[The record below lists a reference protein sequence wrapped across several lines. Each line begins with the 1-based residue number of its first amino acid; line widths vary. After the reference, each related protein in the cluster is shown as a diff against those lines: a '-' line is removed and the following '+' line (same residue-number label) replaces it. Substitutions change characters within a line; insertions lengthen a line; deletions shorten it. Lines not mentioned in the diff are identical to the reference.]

1 MRNKKILLQSAKILL
16 LDEKLYL
23 CEWNET
29 ILETMYNAPKPEDF
43 QNTDF
48 NSLIQFRIK
57 RILMICSNYDAF
69 IMEEDGKIE
78 SQVYKE
84 YVGLNMSD
92 PPTFVWVD
100 SAAAAR
106 QTLESE
112 PDIDMIICMFNEI
125 DKDIFPLAA
134 ELKAAGKTVP
144 FVLLM
149 HYSKQ
154 IRQIITS
161 KTDSGVDF
169 VFSWHGN
176 ADLILAIIK
185 LFEDKKN
192 ADIDILNVGVQA
204 ILLVED
210 SIRYYS
216 TYLPELYKLVLK
228 QSNEFLKET
237 LNEDQQKNR
246 KRSRPK
252 ILLATCYDE
261 AMEIYG
267 KYRNHFLG
275 IISDV
280 GMVIHKGDPTKTE
293 KLDAGI
299 DIVSHIRKDEPMMP
313 VLLQSSQESVGAV
326 AKRLG
331 VGFLKKYSRTLFMQ
345 LSDYIKEEFGFG
357 DFVFRDKKGTI
368 YGRAANL
375 QELEEILPHI
385 PDTILVSNTSR
396 NMFSKWFFARGLFTL
411 ANKFKIEHHVDAGE
425 AREFI
430 IKEIQAYHKAMGRG
444 IIAEFSKDNYDK
456 YISFARMGDGSLG
469 GKARGI
475 AFLNKL
481 IEKYTLTQKYNDIDI
496 SIPRSVVITTEYF
509 DQFILENG
517 LQYVIDSELSDG
529 DVLSEFVA
537 SRLPEPLIAQ
547 LRAYLETVTTP
558 LAIRSSSK
566 LEDSN
571 YQPFAGVY
579 STYMIP
585 CTENKDQMLRML
597 DKAIKSVY
605 ASVFYNGS
613 RTYVQTTGNLQS
625 EEKMAIVIQNI
636 CGTEHDGLYYPMLSG
651 VARSVN
657 FYPIENEKAPDGI
670 VNMVF
675 GLGKSVVEGGKTLRF
690 SPKYPKKI
698 LQLSQPELAMRD
710 SQRMMFALDLRPG
723 AFKIS
728 RDESVNLAHIPV
740 SDAIPS
746 FPNSNMVFS
755 TFDAADY
762 RMVPGVDVRGPRI
775 VSFDSIL
782 KYEKFP
788 LAKAL
793 SEIMDICR
801 KELLGE
807 VEMEFAADLTASGK
821 LSLKLLQVRPISSF
835 ADESKV
841 NFDDVASELYPKYI
855 ISSKALGN
863 GSITGI
869 KNIVYI
875 APDKFDSSKTEEMV
889 TELAEI
895 NNNLKDKGGYILIG
909 PGRWGSSDPNLGIPV
924 IWSDIS
930 EAKVIVEYS
939 MPGFQVEPSQGTH
952 FFQNITSLGVGYLTV
967 DLVAGRDRLDFNTL
981 SLLECLEQKKYATV
995 LRAPENLM
1003 AYIDRNTNR
1012 AIVGIKKPD
1021 ETDSES
1027 SHSLLEHGQE

>member
-1 MRNKKILLQSAKILL
+1 MPR
-16 LDEKLYL
+16 
-23 CEWNET
+23 
-29 ILETMYNAPKPEDF
+29 PEDF
-43 QNTDF
+43 RNTHF
-48 NSLIQFRIK
+48 SSLIKFRIK

-84 YVGLNMSD
+84 YVGLNMSN
-92 PPTFVWVD
+92 PPTFVWVE

-106 QTLESE
+106 QTLENE
-112 PDIDMIICMFNEI
+112 PDIDMIICMYNEI

-134 ELKAAGKTVP
+134 DLKAEGKQIP

-154 IRQIITS
+154 IRKKVMSQ
-161 KTDSGVDF
+161 TDSGVDF

-185 LFEDKKN
+185 LFEDKRN
-192 ADIDILNVGVQA
+192 ADYDILETGVQA
-204 ILLVED
+204 IMLVED

-216 TYLPELYKLVLK
+216 TYLPELYKLILK

-261 AMEIYG
+261 AFATYE

-280 GMVIHKGDPTKTE
+280 GMVVHKGDPPKTE

-299 DIVSHIRKDEPMMP
+299 DLVHHIRQDDPMMP
-313 VLLQSSQESVGAV
+313 ILLQSSQVSVADV
-326 AKRLG
+326 AKRLN
-331 VGFLKKYSRTLFMQ
+331 VGFLKKYSRTLFLQ

-357 DFVFRDKKGTI
+357 DFVFRDGKGVV

-375 QELEEILPHI
+375 QELEEVIKHV
-385 PDTILVSNTSR
+385 PDNILVSNTSK

-411 ANKFKIEHHVDAGE
+411 ANKFRLEHHDDASE
-425 AREFI
+425 AREFL
-430 IKEIQAYHKAMGRG
+430 IKEVQAYHKAMGRG
-444 IIAEFSKDNYDK
+444 IIAEFSNGNYDR

-469 GKARGI
+469 GKARGL
-475 AFLNKL
+475 AFLNRL
-481 IEKYTLTQKYNDIDI
+481 IEKHSLTDRYENISI
-496 SIPRSVVITTEYF
+496 SIPRSIVISTEYF
-509 DQFILENG
+509 DEFILENG
-517 LQYVIDSELSDG
+517 LQYVIDSELSD
-529 DVLSEFVA
+529 DEILSEFVA
-537 SRLPEPLIAQ
+537 SRLPEGLISG
-547 LRAYLETVTTP
+547 LKTYLKTVDTP
-558 LAIRSSSK
+558 LAVRSSSK

-585 CTENKDQMLRML
+585 HVDNKDMMLRIL

-613 RTYVQTTGNLQS
+613 RTYIQTTGNLQS
-625 EEKMAIVIQNI
+625 EEKMAVVIQNI
-636 CGTEHDGLYYPMLSG
+636 CGSEHNGLYYPLISG
-651 VARSVN
+651 VGRSVN
-657 FYPIENEKAPDGI
+657 FYPIGGERMEDGI
-670 VNMVF
+670 VNVVF

-690 SPKYPKKI
+690 SPEFPKKI
-698 LQLSQPELAMRD
+698 LQLSQPYLAMRD
-710 SQRMMFALDLRPG
+710 SQKMMFALDLRPG

-728 RDESVNLAHIPV
+728 RNEGVNLAHIPV
-740 SDAIPS
+740 TEVIPDYA
-746 FPNSNMVFS
+746 NSNLVFS
-755 TFDAADY
+755 TYSAVDS
-762 RMVPGVDVRGPRI
+762 RIVPGVEESGARI
-775 VSFDSIL
+775 VSFDAIL
-782 KYEKFP
+782 KYGKYP

-801 KELLGE
+801 KELLCE
-807 VEMEFAADLTASGK
+807 VEIEFAADVAPSGK
-821 LSLKLLQVRPISSF
+821 LSLKLLQVRPISSYS
-835 ADESKV
+835 AEQEVNSDELKTSLGTL
-841 NFDDVASELYPKYI
+841 FLESG
-855 ISSKALGN
+855 KALGN
-863 GSITGI
+863 GFVNDVSH
-869 KNIVYI
+869 IVYI
-875 APDKFDSSKTEEMV
+875 APDKFNSLSTREIAA
-889 TELAEI
+889 ELAEI
-895 NNNLKDKGGYILIG
+895 NNTFKSRNEGYILIG

-930 EAKVIVEYS
+930 EAKMIVEYS

-952 FFQNITSLGVGYLTV
+952 FFQNITSLGVGYLSIDT
-967 DLVAGRDRLDFNTL
+967 VAGDGNVDFDALGGLD
-981 SLLECLEQKKYATV
+981 CEQTMKYAVV
-995 LRAPENLM
+995 LHTEEPIT
-1003 AYIDRNTNR
+1003 AYIERNTNR
-1012 AIVGIKKPD
+1012 ALAGIRKNAD
-1021 ETDSES
+1021 WQ
-1027 SHSLLEHGQE
+1027 H

>member
-1 MRNKKILLQSAKILL
+1 MLQLM
-16 LDEKLYL
+16 D
-23 CEWNET
+23 T
-29 ILETMYNAPKPEDF
+29 PRPEDF
-43 QNTDF
+43 RNTDF
-48 NSLIQFRIK
+48 SSLIKFRIN

-69 IMEEDGKIE
+69 IMEEDGQIE

-92 PPTFVWVD
+92 PPTFVWVE

-106 QTLESE
+106 ATLERE
-112 PDIDMIICMFNEI
+112 PDIDMIICMYNEI

-134 ELKAAGKTVP
+134 ELKAEGKQIP

-154 IRQIITS
+154 IRKKVTS
-161 KTDSGVDF
+161 RTDSGVDF

-185 LFEDKKN
+185 LFEDKRN
-192 ADIDILNVGVQA
+192 ADNDILNIGVQA

-216 TYLPELYKLVLK
+216 TYLPELYKLVLT

-252 ILLATCYDE
+252 ILLATNYDD
-261 AMEIYG
+261 AMTTYE

-280 GMVIHKGDPTKTE
+280 GMVIHRGDPPKTE

-299 DIVSHIRKDEPMMP
+299 DLVNHIRQDEPMMP
-313 VLLQSSQESVGAV
+313 VLLQSSQESMGET
-326 AKRLG
+326 AKRLN
-331 VGFLKKYSRTLFMQ
+331 VGFLKKYSRTLFLQ

-357 DFVFRDKKGTI
+357 DFVFRDRKGTE

-375 QELEEILPHI
+375 QELEDVIRHV
-385 PDTILVSNTSR
+385 PDNILVSNTSR
-396 NMFSKWFFARGLFTL
+396 NMFSKWFFARGLFAL
-411 ANKFKIEHHVDAGE
+411 ANKFRLEHHDDAAE
-425 AREFI
+425 ARAYL
-430 IKEIQAYHKAMGRG
+430 IKEVQAYHKAMGRG
-444 IIAEFSKDNYDK
+444 IIAEFSNDNYDR

-481 IEKYTLTQKYNDIDI
+481 IEKYSLTDRYQDISI
-496 SIPRSVVITTEYF
+496 SIPRSIVITTEYF
-509 DQFILENG
+509 DEFILENG
-517 LQYVIDSELSDG
+517 LQYVIDSELSD
-529 DVLSEFVA
+529 DEILSEFVA
-537 SRLPEPLIAQ
+537 SRLPESLIAG
-547 LRAYLETVTTP
+547 LKTYLKTVETP

-585 CTENKDQMLRML
+585 LTENKDQMLRML

-613 RTYVQTTGNLQS
+613 RTYIQTTGNLQS
-625 EEKMAIVIQNI
+625 EEKMAVLIQNI
-636 CGTEHDGLYYPMLSG
+636 CGSEHEGLYYPILSG
-651 VARSVN
+651 VGRSVN
-657 FYPIENEKAPDGI
+657 FYPIANEKASDGI
-670 VNMVF
+670 VNMVL

-690 SPKYPKKI
+690 SPLYPKKI
-698 LQLSQPELAMRD
+698 LQLSQPELALRD

-728 RDESVNLAHIPV
+728 RNEGVNLAHIPV
-740 SDAIPS
+740 TDIIGSNPYSDMI
-746 FPNSNMVFS
+746 FS
-755 TFDAADY
+755 TFSATDN
-762 RMVPGVDVRGPRI
+762 RIVPGTEARGPRI
-775 VSFDSIL
+775 VSFDSML
-782 KYEKFP
+782 KYGRYP
-788 LAKAL
+788 LARAL

-801 KELLGE
+801 KELLCE
-807 VEMEFAADLTASGK
+807 IEMEFAADIAPSGK
-821 LSLKLLQVRPISSF
+821 MALKLLQVRPISSYS
-835 ADESKV
+835 DNSDTD
-841 NFDDVASELYPKYI
+841 FDALSDSLATRYVVSE
-855 ISSKALGN
+855 KALGS
-863 GSITGI
+863 GKISGMSH
-869 KNIVYI
+869 IVFI
-875 APDKFDSSKTEEMV
+875 APDKFDSSKTMEMAA
-889 TELAEI
+889 ELAEI
-895 NNNLKDKGGYILIG
+895 NNAFKERNEGYLLVG

-930 EAKVIVEYS
+930 EAKMIVEYS
-939 MPGFQVEPSQGTH
+939 IPGFQVEPSQGTH
-952 FFQNITSLGVGYLTV
+952 FFQNITSLGVGYLSIDT
-967 DLVAGRDRLDFNTL
+967 VAGKGSIDL
-981 SLLECLEQKKYATV
+981 SALSSLERVESKKYAVV
-995 LRAPENLM
+995 LSTPEEM
-1003 AYIDRNTNR
+1003 TAYIDRNSNR
-1012 AIVGIKKPD
+1012 AVAGISRK
-1021 ETDSES
+1021 SE
-1027 SHSLLEHGQE
+1027 E